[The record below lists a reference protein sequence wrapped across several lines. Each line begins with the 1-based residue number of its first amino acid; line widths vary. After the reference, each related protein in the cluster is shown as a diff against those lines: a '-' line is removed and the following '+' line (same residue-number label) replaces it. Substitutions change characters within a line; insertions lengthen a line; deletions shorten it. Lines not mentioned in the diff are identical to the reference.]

1 MTRNTSG
8 GAFGKLKVIHKI
20 LIQPPEEILVVFG
33 TGLVEE
39 CTLNQKV
46 TREIEE
52 EEEKKPKNI
61 LVIQCLLNLV
71 RPIVITLVQKSVF

>member
-8 GAFGKLKVIHKI
+8 GAFGILKVIHKV
-20 LIQPPEEILVVFG
+20 LIQAPEEILVVFG

-39 CTLNQKV
+39 CILNQEV

-52 EEEKKPKNI
+52 EEGKKPKNI

-71 RPIVITLVQKSVF
+71 RPIVIALVQKSVF